1 MIRQATVADAKSV
14 LPIINIVFEEME
26 MPLFQK
32 IPLEDLFGILE
43 QAFAMPE
50 YRYSYANTLVYEE
63 DGQVLGIV
71 VGFPEEKE
79 AHIDDALAPLFLQI
93 GLPET
98 TRFFTDKEAQP
109 GEWHI
114 DTIAVVPQARGK
126 GVGSKLLAACESVAK
141 ANHKQ
146 IISLNVDFNNPGAK
160 KLYEK
165 MGYQVVGELMI
176 GNHQYE
182 HMIRKIG

>member
-79 AHIDDALAPLFLQI
+79 AHIDDALAPLFPQI

-141 ANHKQ
+141 ANPIPWYNGSSDQ
-146 IISLNVDFNNPGAK
+146 LFWRGRRIVW
-160 KLYEK
+160 
-165 MGYQVVGELMI
+165 VGEKAYWLNSINMSI
-176 GNHQYE
+176 E
-182 HMIRKIG
+182 RL